1 MCRQTCRDKYH
12 GVQAHYLPEEILS
25 FGGIDDIF
33 VDQFGFK
40 IGVCSL
46 KEGFN
51 DIQRDTYLRFFRAMD
66 ENIPYIPKF
75 TKQGFW
81 KTKIPEHLYLDI
93 LEMRAKAP
101 QEDRMFEES
110 SPSPGTINYQA
121 IVENPVEEQSM
132 VIKLNRT
139 LMIELKNEISEKM
152 FKILGPIAE
161 EWSGVKLKPTSVY
174 GLRRYL
180 NNSALISHIDKV
192 DTHIISVIVNVA
204 QVFQVRRML
213 SIN

>member
-1 MCRQTCRDKYH
+1 M
-12 GVQAHYLPEEILS
+12 S

-93 LEMRAKAP
+93 LEMRAKAL